1 LAVADTGT
9 GLSEQV
15 KAHLFEP
22 FFTTKPPGKGTG
34 LGLATCFGI
43 VRQSSGHIEVES
55 ALGKGT
61 TFKLYFPEIQE
72 AAAPARFIPC
82 ATPAARGTET
92 VLLVEDEAIVRELAV
107 TTLRERGYTVIEA
120 GNGED
125 GLRIARQHEG
135 KIDLVL
141 TDVVMPVM
149 GGREMADALRGSRP
163 GTKILF
169 TSGYTED
176 AIGHHGVLRPGI
188 EFLQKP
194 YLSASLV
201 RRVREVLDTPVK

>member
-1 LAVADTGT
+1 MDESTRARI
-9 GLSEQV
+9 
-15 KAHLFEP
+15 FEP
-22 FFTTKPPGKGTG
+22 FFTTKEAGKGTG

-55 ALGKGT
+55 ELGKGT

-72 AAAPARFIPC
+72 TAAPPRFIPS

-120 GNGED
+120 GNGEE
-125 GLRIARQHEG
+125 GLHIARQHKG

-141 TDVVMPVM
+141 TDP
-149 GGREMADALRGSRP
+149 P
-163 GTKILF
+163 
-169 TSGYTED
+169 
-176 AIGHHGVLRPGI
+176 
-188 EFLQKP
+188 
-194 YLSASLV
+194 
-201 RRVREVLDTPVK
+201 